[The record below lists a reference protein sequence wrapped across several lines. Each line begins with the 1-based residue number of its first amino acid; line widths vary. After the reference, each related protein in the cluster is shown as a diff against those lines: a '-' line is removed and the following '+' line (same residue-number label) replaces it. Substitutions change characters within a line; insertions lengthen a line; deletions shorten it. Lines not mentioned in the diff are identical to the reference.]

1 MSEFE
6 MENTDCLLSSPVNF
20 LDDQNSTSPIV
31 ISSRVRLARNIKGMP
46 FPPAGDIC
54 SASEVAAMVKEA
66 VDLCKVLGDEYWS
79 FTPSSLSMADRLVL
93 LERRLA
99 SSELLQSVEAHLH
112 VSRDS
117 RKAIMVNEEDHLRL
131 QVVMPGLQLKKCWE
145 DINVIDDALSSK
157 LDMAYDGT
165 LGYLT
170 ACPSNVGTALRVSAM
185 LHLPAMNMEKS
196 IVQLERALAKLGL
209 TVRGISGEG
218 SEGLGN
224 LYQISNQSTLGEGE
238 TEIISQLGRVIDQ
251 VIEHEESLRA
261 KLMEH
266 RRNNL
271 LDVVGRSYGLL
282 RYSYLLTSREAYNAL
297 SMVRLGVDLG
307 LFNSLDIQIVNELFV
322 AVGTGHLQK
331 LAMRELSEREQNAF
345 RAQIVRERLKK
356 NSPL

>member
-1 MSEFE
+1 M
-6 MENTDCLLSSPVNF
+6 
-20 LDDQNSTSPIV
+20 
-31 ISSRVRLARNIKGMP
+31 
-46 FPPAGDIC
+46 
-54 SASEVAAMVKEA
+54 
-66 VDLCKVLGDEYWS
+66 
-79 FTPSSLSMADRLVL
+79 
-93 LERRLA
+93 
-99 SSELLQSVEAHLH
+99 
-112 VSRDS
+112 
-117 RKAIMVNEEDHLRL
+117 
-131 QVVMPGLQLKKCWE
+131 
-145 DINVIDDALSSK
+145 
-157 LDMAYDGT
+157 
-165 LGYLT
+165 
-170 ACPSNVGTALRVSAM
+170 
-185 LHLPAMNMEKS
+185 
-196 IVQLERALAKLGL
+196 
-209 TVRGISGEG
+209 
-218 SEGLGN
+218 
-224 LYQISNQSTLGEGE
+224 YQISNQSTLGEGE